1 MAKQVRKLN
10 QKPKPQTSKLRVAAY
25 VRVSMQS
32 EDLLRSYARQV
43 DYYTKLIGNNP
54 EWELAGIFSDRGITG
69 TSAEKRD
76 GFLKMLAECEKGNI
90 NIILTKSI
98 SRFSRNTLDL
108 LNTIRH
114 LKELGIEVRFEKENI
129 NSLSGDGELMLTIL
143 ASFAQEE
150 SRSISENV
158 KWGIRKRNQKG
169 MNASGMRRLYGYE
182 PVDGEYRIVE
192 DEAVIVRRIFA
203 MFNDGMEV
211 SEICGALNAE
221 GLKTHTGREFLPV
234 NVSYLLK
241 NEMYIGDRLTNKF
254 YVESNLTHKIVRNHG
269 EVEQFYIEGDHMPII
284 EREDFER
291 AQQRFAEKK
300 RQEIISR
307 PYHGIIVCG
316 YCGSAMFIK
325 RYPKMAYYVCKKRKE
340 ERDCIC
346 KRQRED
352 TLNEAV
358 LNALETTEFDP
369 FVIVDR
375 IAKIQIFND
384 KIIIELKYGRKSE
397 WRKQ

>member
-1 MAKQVRKLN
+1 MAKQVKKLN
-10 QKPKPQTSKLRVAAY
+10 QKPKPLTSKLRVAAY

-43 DYYTKLIGNNP
+43 DYYTKLISNNP
-54 EWELAGIFSDRGITG
+54 EWELAGIFADRGVTG
-69 TSAEKRD
+69 TNAEKRD
-76 GFLKMLAECEKGNI
+76 GFLEMLSECEKGNI

-108 LNTIRH
+108 LNTVRH
-114 LKELGIEVRFEKENI
+114 LKELGVEVRFEKENI

-158 KWGIRKRNQKG
+158 KWGIRKRNEKG
-169 MNASGMRRLYGYE
+169 MNASGMRRLFGYE
-182 PVDGEYRIVE
+182 PVDGEYRVVE
-192 DEAVIVRRIFA
+192 EEAVIVRRIFD
-203 MFNDGMEV
+203 MFNAGMEV
-211 SEICGALNAE
+211 TEICRTLNAE
-221 GLKTHTGREFLPV
+221 GLKTHKGREFLGV
-234 NVSYLLK
+234 NVAYLLQ

-254 YVESNLTHKIVRNHG
+254 YVENNLTHRLVRNHG

-291 AQQRFAEKK
+291 AQQRFAAKQRDK
-300 RQEIISR
+300 IIKL

-316 YCGSAMFIK
+316 YCGRTMFIK

-352 TLNEAV
+352 ALNEAV
-358 LNALETTEFDP
+358 LAALQVTEFNP
-369 FVIVDR
+369 FLIVDR
-375 IAKIQIFND
+375 IAKIQIYND
-384 KIIIELKYGRKSE
+384 RIIIVLKDGRISE
-397 WRKQ
+397 WQKL

>member
-1 MAKQVRKLN
+1 MAKQVKKLN
-10 QKPKPQTSKLRVAAY
+10 WNPKPLRNKLRVAAY

-32 EDLLRSYARQV
+32 EDLLRSYAQQV
-43 DYYTKLIGNNP
+43 DYYTKLINGNP
-54 EWELAGIFSDRGITG
+54 EWEFAGVFADKGITG
-69 TSAEKRD
+69 TNAEKRD
-76 GFLKMLAECEKGNI
+76 GFLKMLDECEKGNI

-150 SRSISENV
+150 SRNISENV

-169 MNASGMRRLYGYE
+169 MNASGMHRIYGYK
-182 PVDGEYRIVE
+182 PIDGEYCVVE
-192 DEAVIVRRIFA
+192 EEAVIVRRIFT
-203 MFNDGMEV
+203 MFNAGMEIV
-211 SEICGALNAE
+211 DICRTLNSE
-221 GLKTHTGREFLPV
+221 GLKSHNGREFLPV
-234 NVSYLLK
+234 NVRYLLK

-254 YVESNLTHKIVRNHG
+254 FVENNLTHKNVRNHG

-284 EREDFER
+284 EREDFKQ
-291 AQQRFAEKK
+291 AQLRFAEIERKK
-300 RQEIISR
+300 IINL

-316 YCGSAMFIK
+316 YCRSTMFIK

-352 TLNEAV
+352 TLHEAV
-358 LNALETTEFDP
+358 LTALQTTEFDP
-369 FVIVDR
+369 FLIVDR
-375 IAKIQIFND
+375 ISKIQIYND
-384 KIIIELKYGRKSE
+384 RIIIELKNGRISE
-397 WRKQ
+397 WQK